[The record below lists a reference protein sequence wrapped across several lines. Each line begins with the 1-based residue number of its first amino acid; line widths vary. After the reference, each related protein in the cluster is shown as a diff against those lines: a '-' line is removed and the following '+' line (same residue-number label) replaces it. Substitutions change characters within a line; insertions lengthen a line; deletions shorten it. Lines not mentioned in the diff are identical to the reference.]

1 MISAL
6 LSTYPE
12 SASCKTQFGEL
23 PLHLAVECGAA
34 PEVVNLLIVADWDGI
49 IAYDQ
54 SGRTPMEILDSTEL
68 LEQEDHRIVYESL
81 VRCHTAYYTNF
92 QKAALEEQSAI
103 KKKHMAK
110 FCEVKRRH
118 EDELKRE
125 QQKQNGIR
133 GQVQHLEGK
142 IETLN
147 GGIQSRDAQIAS
159 FHAEENMRND
169 RIQALELLV
178 SELKKDFRHENEMV
192 KTLINAVQDKDKEI
206 LNRDRKIQTLS
217 NDLLGILAVQEDEIT
232 FNLAETERRMRA
244 MVSNQIALQ
253 KKVVGQTEG
262 LKDLLYARGIASR
275 THTTNSFPSQ
285 GREEQKCHEM
295 GEQDD
300 ETNVA
305 SAVLGAAVTALQKPE
320 QLTL

>member
-1 MISAL
+1 

-34 PEVVNLLIVADWDGI
+34 PEVVNLLIVANWDGI

-54 SGRTPMEILDSTEL
+54 SGRTPMEMLDSTEL

-81 VRCHTAYYTNF
+81 VRCHTAYTNF

-118 EDELKRE
+118 DDELKRE
-125 QQKQNGIR
+125 QQKKNEIR
-133 GQVQHLEGK
+133 GQVRHLEGK
-142 IETLN
+142 IDTLN
-147 GGIQSRDAQIAS
+147 EGLQSRDEKIAS
-159 FHAEENMRND
+159 FHAEEKKWKD
-169 RIQALELLV
+169 HIQALELLV
-178 SELKKDFRHENEMV
+178 AELKNDFMQENEMV
-192 KTLINAVQDKDKEI
+192 KSLINAVQDKDKEI
-206 LNRDRKIQTLS
+206 LQRDRKIQTLS
-217 NDLLGILAVQEDEIT
+217 NDLLDVLAVQEDEIA
-232 FNLAETERRMRA
+232 FNLTDTERSMRA

-253 KKVVGQTEG
+253 KKVVGQTQG
-262 LKDLLYARGIASR
+262 LKDLLSARGIASR
-275 THTTNSFPSQ
+275 TNAANSFPSQ
-285 GREEQKCHEM
+285 GREEQKHHEM
-295 GEQDD
+295 EEQID

-305 SAVLGAAVTALQKPE
+305 SAVLGAAVAALQKPP
-320 QLTL
+320 QLTM

>member
-81 VRCHTAYYTNF
+81 VRCHTTYTNF
-92 QKAALEEQSAI
+92 QKSALEEQSVI

-110 FCEVKRRH
+110 FFELKRRH

-125 QQKQNGIR
+125 QQNKNEIR
-133 GQVQHLEGK
+133 CQVQHLDGR
-142 IETLN
+142 IEALN
-147 GGIQSRDAQIAS
+147 GGIKSRDAKIAS
-159 FHAEENMRND
+159 FHAEEDVAND

-192 KTLINAVQDKDKEI
+192 KSLISAVQDKDKEI
-206 LNRDRKIQTLS
+206 LKRDRKIQTLS
-217 NDLLGILAVQEDEIT
+217 NDLLDILAVQEDEIA
-232 FNLAETERRMRA
+232 FKVMETERSMRA

-262 LKDLLYARGIASR
+262 LKDLLYMRGIPSR
-275 THTTNSFPSQ
+275 TNTANSFPSQ
-285 GREEQKCHEM
+285 AREEQKYHEM
-295 GEQDD
+295 DEQVDD
-300 ETNVA
+300 MNVA
-305 SAVLGAAVTALQKPE
+305 SAVLGAAVAALQKPP
-320 QLTL
+320 QMTI

>member
-81 VRCHTAYYTNF
+81 VRCHTAYTNF

-103 KKKHMAK
+103 EKKHMAK
-110 FCEVKRRH
+110 FCEARRRH

-125 QQKQNGIR
+125 QQKQNEIR
-133 GQVQHLEGK
+133 GQVQNLERK

-147 GGIQSRDAQIAS
+147 GGIQSRDTKIAS
-159 FHAEENMRND
+159 FHAEENMSND

-178 SELKKDFRHENEMV
+178 SELKNDFMHENEMV
-192 KTLINAVQDKDKEI
+192 KSLINAVQDKDEEI

-217 NDLLGILAVQEDEIT
+217 NDLLDTLAVQEDEIAGK
-232 FNLAETERRMRA
+232 LIETERSMRA
-244 MVSNQIALQ
+244 MVRNQIALQ
-253 KKVVGQTEG
+253 KKVVAQTEG
-262 LKDLLYARGIASR
+262 LKDLLSVRGIASR
-275 THTTNSFPSQ
+275 TNITKSFPGQ
-285 GREEQKCHEM
+285 GREEQKSHEM
-295 GEQDD
+295 NEQAD
-300 ETNVA
+300 ETDVA
-305 SAVLGAAVTALQKPE
+305 SAVLGAAVAALKKPP
-320 QLTL
+320 QVTM

>member
-1 MISAL
+1 LISAL

-81 VRCHTAYYTNF
+81 VRCHTAYTNF

-118 EDELKRE
+118 DDELKRE
-125 QQKQNGIR
+125 QQKQNEIR
-133 GQVQHLEGK
+133 CQVQHLEGK
-142 IETLN
+142 VEKMN
-147 GGIQSRDAQIAS
+147 AGIQSRDAKIAS
-159 FHAEENMRND
+159 FHAKENVWKD

-178 SELKKDFRHENEMV
+178 AELKEDFSHENEMV
-192 KTLINAVQDKDKEI
+192 KTLLNTVQDKDKAI
-206 LNRDRKIQTLS
+206 LKRDSKIQTLS
-217 NDLLGILAVQEDEIT
+217 NDLLDVFVFQEDEIASS
-232 FNLAETERRMRA
+232 LMDTERSMRT

-253 KKVVGQTEG
+253 RKVVGQMEG
-262 LKDLLYARGIASR
+262 MKHLLSARGIPSR
-275 THTTNSFPSQ
+275 TNTANSFPSQ
-285 GREEQKCHEM
+285 GREEQKYQELD
-295 GEQDD
+295 EQAND
-300 ETNVA
+300 TGVA
-305 SAVLGAAVTALQKPE
+305 RAVLGAAVAALQKN
-320 QLTL
+320 QRK